1 MTLNEIWFFVPKSF
15 NKSLYIGSCSNTG
28 SCIFWHVIAIDP
40 LVSKWG
46 CCRWFYTSWE
56 QNPSWLYMR
65 ELSFTTTANLEH
77 PLKLKDVWCDLCHS
91 WIKWRMNGMVL
102 ASDCKWFCSFCLRL
116 LGVESSVV
124 ASGTGLFIA
133 KLMRNLAAAALNC
146 KKFTEPPFSAFSRP
160 NSGNSW
166 LCTDEELFG
175 QVSDLWE
182 L

>member
-1 MTLNEIWFFVPKSF
+1 MCSIELENFRERLRCDLCVLPRVAQGSFMWTTEQLLQRRQQLRVVSGLQKTGQLQTLHQVALYEIWFFVPKSF
-15 NKSLYIGSCSNTG
+15 KKSLYIGSCSITG

-116 LGVESSVV
+116 LV
-124 ASGTGLFIA
+124 
-133 KLMRNLAAAALNC
+133 
-146 KKFTEPPFSAFSRP
+146 
-160 NSGNSW
+160 
-166 LCTDEELFG
+166 
-175 QVSDLWE
+175 
-182 L
+182 